1 MSTPTIGWSQFAIGR
16 HTATSGNS
24 YFTTKLSTADDHA
37 EVILR
42 VKDKWP
48 LRKPGDGEG
57 DCLDRKILVPV
68 PPEHFYCP
76 PRAKLVMGMPV
87 QAEVVQRQEGEEPF
101 VEKFVTPEDAEK
113 FGAIVEIPAAFVD
126 VVLYS
131 AEALLENDGERST
144 DCEWEIVCILARQ
157 QEDAEPMPPLTMAR
171 NQLEMAGGTAGHY
184 TSEEYA
190 KSIWYHANKGI
201 TIREPRS

>member
-144 DCEWEIVCILARQ
+144 DCDWEIVALLCSKDCKSEPMSPLTLAR
-157 QEDAEPMPPLTMAR
+157 
-171 NQLEMAGGTAGHY
+171 NFLEKPGGTKGDY
-184 TSEEYA
+184 TSQEFAEA
-190 KSIWYHANKGI
+190 IWYWAKKGVK
-201 TIREPRS
+201 IRQSN